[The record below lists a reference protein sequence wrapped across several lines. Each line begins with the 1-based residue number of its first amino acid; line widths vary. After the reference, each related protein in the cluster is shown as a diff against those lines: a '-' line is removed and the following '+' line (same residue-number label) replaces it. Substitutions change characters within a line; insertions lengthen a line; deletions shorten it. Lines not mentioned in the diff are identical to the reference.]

1 MAAHLATACS
11 FVRSLTHAQ
20 NELAAVKVAGLAP
33 SLPDNGG
40 LPGARPASRA
50 GLICAAQGHQQGV
63 RLEDLYEWPERV
75 PVSLG
80 AGSVKRVAPFS
91 RRRYELRWP

>member
-1 MAAHLATACS
+1 MAAHLAMACS

-20 NELAAVKVAGLAP
+20 NELAAAKVAGLAP

-40 LPGARPASRA
+40 LPGARSASGT
-50 GLICAAQGHQQGV
+50 GLICAAHGRQQGV

-75 PVSLG
+75 PVCPVEPVRS
-80 AGSVKRVAPFS
+80 RES
-91 RRRYELRWP
+91 RRSAPPLRA